1 MTESR
6 MPPRPRS
13 PRSTKPTRRRSAA
26 AAGGERPAR
35 NAVRVDDD
43 EARAREAEAA
53 GESRDEQTP
62 DLFGGLPAGGRGTQA
77 RPPSAA
83 TASIGEA
90 AESAAQETAPDT
102 RQGSFFD
109 GLELPEAA
117 APDEVRQGEPA
128 DHEAPAMAQG
138 GEPHPVA
145 VESAAALA
153 VDVSEVAQAV
163 QDAVAGLA
171 ADVAV
176 PDQPAPQPAPAS
188 AASSGETA
196 AVAPKV
202 AGAKRAA
209 AGRRS
214 ESAPASRRR
223 QAAGSAEPAIEAGDR
238 PPASATVASPV
249 DPVREPSFAS
259 GSPAD
264 PAPNSTVNPAANL
277 AVNPAA
283 APAIDIEAQLRPLNE
298 RLRAAQAEGAE
309 LRRQADREMRRVNR
323 LLLALAVVL
332 VIVIAALG
340 LQTAAL
346 SSAHRDA
353 AELQGLQQRVD
364 RLTALQETQQADLAA
379 AQQRADELGA
389 QVQRLTNRLAVASRQ
404 QPAAAAAA
412 RRERRAR

>member
-1 MTESR
+1 

-13 PRSTKPTRRRSAA
+13 PRSTKSTRRRSAA

-35 NAVRVDDD
+35 NAVRVDD

-53 GESRDEQTP
+53 GESQDEQTP

-117 APDEVRQGEPA
+117 APAV
-128 DHEAPAMAQG
+128 AQG
-138 GEPHPVA
+138 GAPHPAA
-145 VESAAALA
+145 VESAAASEM
-153 VDVSEVAQAV
+153 DPSEVAQAV

-176 PDQPAPQPAPAS
+176 PDQPAPQPAAAS

-223 QAAGSAEPAIEAGDR
+223 QAAGSAEPAIEAGDT
-238 PPASATVASPV
+238 PPASAAVASPV

-264 PAPNSTVNPAANL
+264 PAPNSAANL

-332 VIVIAALG
+332 VIVIVALG

-404 QPAAAAAA
+404 QPAAAA

>member
-1 MTESR
+1 

-53 GESRDEQTP
+53 GESQDEQTP

-77 RPPSAA
+77 RQPSAA

-128 DHEAPAMAQG
+128 DREAPAMAQG
-138 GEPHPVA
+138 GEPHPAA

-176 PDQPAPQPAPAS
+176 PDQPAPQPAASS
-188 AASSGETA
+188 AASSEATA

-223 QAAGSAEPAIEAGDR
+223 QAAGSAEPAIEAGDT
-238 PPASATVASPV
+238 PPASAAVASPV

-264 PAPNSTVNPAANL
+264 PAPNPAANL
-277 AVNPAA
+277 AVNPVA

-298 RLRAAQAEGAE
+298 RLRAAQDEGAE

-332 VIVIAALG
+332 VIVIVALG

>member
-1 MTESR
+1 MSR
-6 MPPRPRS
+6 RTSRRP
-13 PRSTKPTRRRSAA
+13 TC
-26 AAGGERPAR
+26 
-35 NAVRVDDD
+35 
-43 EARAREAEAA
+43 
-53 GESRDEQTP
+53 
-62 DLFGGLPAGGRGTQA
+62 FGGLPAGGRGTQA

-128 DHEAPAMAQG
+128 VHEAPAVAQG
-138 GEPHPVA
+138 GEPHPAA
-145 VESAAALA
+145 VESAAASA
-153 VDVSEVAQAV
+153 MDPSEVAQAV

-176 PDQPAPQPAPAS
+176 PDQPAPAS

-223 QAAGSAEPAIEAGDR
+223 QAAGSAEPAIEAGDT
-238 PPASATVASPV
+238 PPASAAVASPV
-249 DPVREPSFAS
+249 DPVREPSSFAS

-264 PAPNSTVNPAANL
+264 PAPNPAANLAVNL

-332 VIVIAALG
+332 VIVIVALG

-389 QVQRLTNRLAVASRQ
+389 QVQRLTNRLAVASRASSR
-404 QPAAAAAA
+404 PLPLPRAGSAA
-412 RRERRAR
+412 RASPATLLRKRAQAGRLATIRPFSWRVSWGNNG

>member
-1 MTESR
+1 

-13 PRSTKPTRRRSAA
+13 PRSTKSTRRRSAA

-53 GESRDEQTP
+53 GESQDVQTP
-62 DLFGGLPAGGRGTQA
+62 DLFGGLPAGGRGTQV
-77 RPPSAA
+77 RQPSAA

-109 GLELPEAA
+109 GLELPEAV

-128 DHEAPAMAQG
+128 DREAQAMAQG
-138 GEPHPVA
+138 GEPHP
-145 VESAAALA
+145 AALA

-176 PDQPAPQPAPAS
+176 PDQPAPAS

-238 PPASATVASPV
+238 PPASAAVASPV

-264 PAPNSTVNPAANL
+264 PAPNPAANL

-332 VIVIAALG
+332 VIVIVALG

>member
-35 NAVRVDDD
+35 NAVRVDDE

-53 GESRDEQTP
+53 GESQDEQTP

-77 RPPSAA
+77 RQPSAA

-128 DHEAPAMAQG
+128 DHEAPAVTQG
-138 GEPHPVA
+138 GEPHPAA

-163 QDAVAGLA
+163 QGAVAGLA

-176 PDQPAPQPAPAS
+176 PDQPAPQPAASS
-188 AASSGETA
+188 AASSEATA

-238 PPASATVASPV
+238 PPASAAVASPV

-259 GSPAD
+259 GSSAD
-264 PAPNSTVNPAANL
+264 PAP
-277 AVNPAA
+277 NPAA

-298 RLRAAQAEGAE
+298 RLRATQAEGAE

-332 VIVIAALG
+332 VVVIVALG

>member
-1 MTESR
+1 

-13 PRSTKPTRRRSAA
+13 PRSTKSTRRRSAA

-53 GESRDEQTP
+53 GESQDVQTP
-62 DLFGGLPAGGRGTQA
+62 DLFGGLPAGGRGTQV
-77 RPPSAA
+77 RQPSAA

-128 DHEAPAMAQG
+128 DREAQAMAQG
-138 GEPHPVA
+138 GEPHP
-145 VESAAALA
+145 AALA

-176 PDQPAPQPAPAS
+176 PDQPAPAS

-238 PPASATVASPV
+238 PPASAAVASPV

-264 PAPNSTVNPAANL
+264 PAPNPAANL

-332 VIVIAALG
+332 VIVIVALG

>member
-13 PRSTKPTRRRSAA
+13 PRSTKSTRRRSAA

-35 NAVRVDDD
+35 NAVRVDD

-53 GESRDEQTP
+53 GESQDEQTP

-77 RPPSAA
+77 RPPSAV

-128 DHEAPAMAQG
+128 VHEAPAVAQG
-138 GEPHPVA
+138 GAPHPAA
-145 VESAAALA
+145 VESAAASA
-153 VDVSEVAQAV
+153 MDPSEVAQAV

-176 PDQPAPQPAPAS
+176 PDQPAPQPAASS

-238 PPASATVASPV
+238 PPASAAVASPV

-264 PAPNSTVNPAANL
+264 PAPNPAANL

-332 VIVIAALG
+332 VIVIVALG

>member
-1 MTESR
+1 

-35 NAVRVDDD
+35 NAVRVDDE

-53 GESRDEQTP
+53 GESQDEQTP

-77 RPPSAA
+77 RQPSAA

-128 DHEAPAMAQG
+128 DREAPAVTQG
-138 GEPHPVA
+138 GEPHPAA

-163 QDAVAGLA
+163 QGAVAGLA

-176 PDQPAPQPAPAS
+176 PDQPAPQPAASS
-188 AASSGETA
+188 AASSEATA

-238 PPASATVASPV
+238 PPASAAVASPV

-259 GSPAD
+259 GSSAD
-264 PAPNSTVNPAANL
+264 PAP
-277 AVNPAA
+277 NPAA

-298 RLRAAQAEGAE
+298 RLRATQAEGAE

-332 VIVIAALG
+332 VVVIVALG

-404 QPAAAAAA
+404 QPAAAA

>member
-13 PRSTKPTRRRSAA
+13 PRSTRPTRRRSAA

-53 GESRDEQTP
+53 GESQDEQTP

-77 RPPSAA
+77 RQPSAA

-128 DHEAPAMAQG
+128 DHEAPAVPQG
-138 GEPHPVA
+138 GEPHPAA
-145 VESAAALA
+145 VA

-176 PDQPAPQPAPAS
+176 PDQPAPQPAASS

-202 AGAKRAA
+202 SGAKRAA

-264 PAPNSTVNPAANL
+264 PAPNP

-332 VIVIAALG
+332 VIVIVALG

-404 QPAAAAAA
+404 QPAAAV

>member
-1 MTESR
+1 

-13 PRSTKPTRRRSAA
+13 PRSTKSTRRRSAA

-35 NAVRVDDD
+35 NAVRVDD

-53 GESRDEQTP
+53 GESQDEQTP

-77 RPPSAA
+77 RPPSAV

-90 AESAAQETAPDT
+90 AEFAAQETAPDT

-128 DHEAPAMAQG
+128 VHEAPAVAQG
-138 GEPHPVA
+138 GAPHPAA
-145 VESAAALA
+145 VESAAAPA
-153 VDVSEVAQAV
+153 MDPSEVAQAV

-176 PDQPAPQPAPAS
+176 PDQPAPQPAAAS

-223 QAAGSAEPAIEAGDR
+223 QAAGSAEPAIEAGDT
-238 PPASATVASPV
+238 PPASAAVASPV

-264 PAPNSTVNPAANL
+264 PAPNSAANL

-332 VIVIAALG
+332 VIVIVALG

-389 QVQRLTNRLAVASRQ
+389 QVQRLTNRLAVTSRQ

>member
-1 MTESR
+1 

-35 NAVRVDDD
+35 NAVRVDDE

-53 GESRDEQTP
+53 GESQDEQTP
-62 DLFGGLPAGGRGTQA
+62 DLFGGLPTGGRGTQA
-77 RPPSAA
+77 RQPSAA

-109 GLELPEAA
+109 GLELPQAA

-128 DHEAPAMAQG
+128 DHEAPAVTQG
-138 GEPHPVA
+138 GEPHPAA

-176 PDQPAPQPAPAS
+176 PDQPAPQPAASS
-188 AASSGETA
+188 AASSEATA

-238 PPASATVASPV
+238 PPASAAVASPV

-259 GSPAD
+259 GSSAD
-264 PAPNSTVNPAANL
+264 PAP
-277 AVNPAA
+277 NPAA

-298 RLRAAQAEGAE
+298 RLRATQAEGAE

-332 VIVIAALG
+332 VVVIVALG

-404 QPAAAAAA
+404 QPAAAA

>member
-1 MTESR
+1 

-35 NAVRVDDD
+35 NAVRVDDE

-53 GESRDEQTP
+53 GESQDEQTP

-77 RPPSAA
+77 RQPSAA

-109 GLELPEAA
+109 GLELPEAT

-128 DHEAPAMAQG
+128 DHEAPAVTQG
-138 GEPHPVA
+138 GEPHPAA

-176 PDQPAPQPAPAS
+176 PDQPAPQPAASS
-188 AASSGETA
+188 AASSEATA

-238 PPASATVASPV
+238 PPASAAVASPV

-259 GSPAD
+259 GSSAD
-264 PAPNSTVNPAANL
+264 PAP
-277 AVNPAA
+277 NPAA

-298 RLRAAQAEGAE
+298 RLRATQAEGAE

-332 VIVIAALG
+332 VVVIVALG

>member
-6 MPPRPRS
+6 MPPRPRF

-35 NAVRVDDD
+35 NAVRVDDE

-53 GESRDEQTP
+53 GESQDEQTP

-77 RPPSAA
+77 RQPSAA

-109 GLELPEAA
+109 GLELPEAT

-128 DHEAPAMAQG
+128 DHEAPAVTQG
-138 GEPHPVA
+138 GEPHPAA

-163 QDAVAGLA
+163 QGAVAGLA

-176 PDQPAPQPAPAS
+176 PDQPAPQPAASS
-188 AASSGETA
+188 AASSEATA

-238 PPASATVASPV
+238 PPASAAVASPV

-259 GSPAD
+259 GSSAD
-264 PAPNSTVNPAANL
+264 PAP
-277 AVNPAA
+277 NPAA

-298 RLRAAQAEGAE
+298 RLRATQAEGAE

-332 VIVIAALG
+332 VIVIVALG

>member
-13 PRSTKPTRRRSAA
+13 PRSTKSTRRRSAA

-35 NAVRVDDD
+35 NAVRVDD
-43 EARAREAEAA
+43 EARAREAEVA
-53 GESRDEQTP
+53 GESQDEQTP

-128 DHEAPAMAQG
+128 DREAQAMAQG
-138 GEPHPVA
+138 GEPHP
-145 VESAAALA
+145 AALA

-176 PDQPAPQPAPAS
+176 PDQPAPQPAAAS

-223 QAAGSAEPAIEAGDR
+223 QAAGSAEPAIEAGDT
-238 PPASATVASPV
+238 PPASAAVASPV

-264 PAPNSTVNPAANL
+264 PAPNPAANL

-332 VIVIAALG
+332 VIVIVALG

>member
-1 MTESR
+1 

-13 PRSTKPTRRRSAA
+13 PRSTKSTRRRSAA

-35 NAVRVDDD
+35 NAVRVDD

-53 GESRDEQTP
+53 GESQDEQTP

-128 DHEAPAMAQG
+128 VHEAPAVAQG
-138 GEPHPVA
+138 GAPHPAA
-145 VESAAALA
+145 VESAAASA
-153 VDVSEVAQAV
+153 MDPSEVAQAV

-176 PDQPAPQPAPAS
+176 PDQPAPQPAAAS

-223 QAAGSAEPAIEAGDR
+223 QAAGSAEPAIEAGDT
-238 PPASATVASPV
+238 PPASAAVASPV

-264 PAPNSTVNPAANL
+264 PAPNSAANL

-332 VIVIAALG
+332 VIVIVALG

-404 QPAAAAAA
+404 QPAAAA

>member
-13 PRSTKPTRRRSAA
+13 PRSTKSTRRRSAA

-53 GESRDEQTP
+53 GESQDVQTP
-62 DLFGGLPAGGRGTQA
+62 DLFGGLPAGGRGTQV
-77 RPPSAA
+77 RQPSAA

-128 DHEAPAMAQG
+128 DREAQAMAQG
-138 GEPHPVA
+138 GEPHP
-145 VESAAALA
+145 AALA

-176 PDQPAPQPAPAS
+176 PDQPAPAS

-238 PPASATVASPV
+238 PPASAAVASPV

-264 PAPNSTVNPAANL
+264 PAPNPAANL

-332 VIVIAALG
+332 VIVIVALG

>member
-1 MTESR
+1 

-35 NAVRVDDD
+35 NAVRVDDE

-53 GESRDEQTP
+53 GESQDEQTP

-77 RPPSAA
+77 RQPSAA

-128 DHEAPAMAQG
+128 DHEAPAVTQG
-138 GEPHPVA
+138 GEPHPAA

-163 QDAVAGLA
+163 QGAVAGLA

-176 PDQPAPQPAPAS
+176 PDQPAPQPAASS
-188 AASSGETA
+188 AASSEATA

-223 QAAGSAEPAIEAGDR
+223 QAAGSAEPAIEAGNR
-238 PPASATVASPV
+238 PPASAAVASPV

-259 GSPAD
+259 GSSAD
-264 PAPNSTVNPAANL
+264 PAP
-277 AVNPAA
+277 NPAA

-298 RLRAAQAEGAE
+298 RLRATQAEGAE

-332 VIVIAALG
+332 VIVIVALG

>member
-1 MTESR
+1 

-35 NAVRVDDD
+35 NAVRVDDE

-53 GESRDEQTP
+53 GESQDEQTP

-77 RPPSAA
+77 RQPSAA

-109 GLELPEAA
+109 GLELPEAT

-128 DHEAPAMAQG
+128 DHEAPAVTQG
-138 GEPHPVA
+138 GEPHPAA

-163 QDAVAGLA
+163 QGAVAGLA

-176 PDQPAPQPAPAS
+176 PDQPAPQPAASS
-188 AASSGETA
+188 AASSEATA

-238 PPASATVASPV
+238 PPASAAVASPV

-259 GSPAD
+259 GSSAD
-264 PAPNSTVNPAANL
+264 PAP
-277 AVNPAA
+277 NPAA

-298 RLRAAQAEGAE
+298 RLRATQAEGAE

-332 VIVIAALG
+332 VIVIVALG